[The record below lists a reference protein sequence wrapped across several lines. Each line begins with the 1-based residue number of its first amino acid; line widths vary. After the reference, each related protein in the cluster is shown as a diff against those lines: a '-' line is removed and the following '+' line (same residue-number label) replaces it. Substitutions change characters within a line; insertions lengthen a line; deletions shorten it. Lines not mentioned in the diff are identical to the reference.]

1 MLIVTNYD
9 KLPPRWTATG
19 ADGARISGTSVQ
31 AHSVAEFRTHGQRK
45 DAVFLVNCDPDLLIR
60 LVLARPFGGLD
71 RPLVASDLVLR
82 RPRGLKGRLLHAVKR
97 PLLARADLY
106 LNFFSDTHGL
116 EDAYGIDPAR
126 CRYVPFK
133 VNLSPADADGPVA
146 EDYVLCFGRS
156 LRDFDTFFAAMERLP
171 FPGAIA
177 RVDPAELARHG
188 ARFTRPLAALPPS
201 IAQLPDDGSAA
212 AQLEM
217 LRRAKLVVIPV
228 LKDSIVASGIS
239 TALNAMFLGKCVIGS
254 QGPGMSDIFTDEVL
268 TVPPEDPDAL
278 AAQITAAWS
287 DDGLRARTAAAGA
300 RFARTAGF
308 EADLVQ
314 RILDAV
320 ARSYGRA

>member
-1 MLIVTNYD
+1 MRIVTNYD
-9 KLPPRWTATG
+9 RLPPRWTATG
-19 ADGARISGTSVQ
+19 ADGTPLAGTTVPARTVR
-31 AHSVAEFRTHGQRK
+31 EFRAQGQHA

-82 RPRGLKGRLLHAVKR
+82 RPRGLKGHLLHAVKR

-106 LNFFSDTHGL
+106 LNFFSDTRGL
-116 EDAYGIDPAR
+116 EEAYGIDPAR

-133 VNLSPADADGPVA
+133 VNLAPADAEGPMA

-188 ARFTRPLAALPPS
+188 ARLTRPLSSLPPN

-212 AQLEM
+212 A
-217 LRRAKLVVIPV
+217 
-228 LKDSIVASGIS
+228 
-239 TALNAMFLGKCVIGS
+239 ALNAMFLGKCVIGS
-254 QGPGMSDIFTDEVL
+254 QGPGMSDIFTHEVL
-268 TVPPEDPDAL
+268 TVPPQDPAAL
-278 AAQITAAWS
+278 AAQIAAAWT
-287 DDGLRARTAAAGA
+287 DTDLRARTAAAGQ
-300 RFARTAGF
+300 RFARAAGF